1 MEIKAIF
8 KNKIGHQIFYTWW
21 FIIPVLP
28 GIHDCGIAF
37 TAVWTRACSN
47 VTIFDNRCCFVCSF
61 AVPWINV
68 NWVVLSWD
76 RCDFKSIAWT
86 YFTILERFTNLLT
99 IFKGYRVH
107 IIGTIPLFQV
117 RIEIIINKSIRKTV
131 PSHLLPGSCLGDDIN
146 CTNCINYWGWIWN
159 FWSVLS
165 NYCAISNIS
174 LWQTRMKHN
183 LNYLSLCKL
192 KQHPNYRLYRLHFYP
207 HFDDRFAFLYWSKAY
222 HLLM

>member
-1 MEIKAIF
+1 MNIKTIF
-8 KNKIGHQIFYTWW
+8 KNKIGHKIFYTWW

-37 TAVWTRACSN
+37 AAVGTRACSN

-131 PSHLLPGSCLGDDIN
+131 SSHLLPVSCLGDDIN

-165 NYCAISNIS
+165 NYCAISNI
-174 LWQTRMKHN
+174 LII
-183 LNYLSLCKL
+183 LSLLFSCHHFLPLWLLPSFFGDEFVDDAHLAAAPELAFIMDAAIKL
-192 KQHPNYRLYRLHFYP
+192 
-207 HFDDRFAFLYWSKAY
+207 
-222 HLLM
+222 

>member
-1 MEIKAIF
+1 MKINLPGAVDLLFLANSETKKFVLKFKDNYKRWIKTIF
-8 KNKIGHQIFYTWW
+8 KNKIGHKIFYTWW

-37 TAVWTRACSN
+37 AAVGTRACSN

-76 RCDFKSIAWT
+76 RCDFKSVAWT

-99 IFKGYRVH
+99 IFKGYRVY

-117 RIEIIINKSIRKTV
+117 RIEIGTNKSIRKTV
-131 PSHLLPGSCLGDDIN
+131 PCHLLPISYLGDDIN
-146 CTNCINYWGWIWN
+146 STNCIGYLN
-159 FWSVLS
+159 F
-165 NYCAISNIS
+165 
-174 LWQTRMKHN
+174 
-183 LNYLSLCKL
+183 
-192 KQHPNYRLYRLHFYP
+192 
-207 HFDDRFAFLYWSKAY
+207 DR
-222 HLLM
+222 